1 MPAPGPLRSI
11 MEIGADEWRAALR
24 LPANETPDVVIV
36 ESSWWRAQRNEWRL
50 SALADMRELNFPDM
64 FWGRWGEKNIVYCC
78 AYGAPRTNEI
88 IHLFAIL
95 SAKVTLHSLLGK
107 IWVLPPVGE
116 SIRKMSNSKPDDY
129 RLV

>member
-11 MEIGADEWRAALR
+11 MEIGAAEWRAYFR
-24 LPANETPDVVIV
+24 LPANDTYNVVIV
-36 ESSWWRAQRNEWRL
+36 EGSGWCAQRNEWRL

-95 SAKVTLHSLLGK
+95 SAKVTLHFFAGENLGYC
-107 IWVLPPVGE
+107 
-116 SIRKMSNSKPDDY
+116 R
-129 RLV
+129 R